1 MYYAVEEI
9 VPGRFMVTYGGDA
22 DRDCVLL
29 ESGKDV
35 FDSYDEGIIAAI
47 SNNFN
52 PLRLS

>member
-1 MYYAVEEI
+1 
-9 VPGRFMVTYGGDA
+9 MVTYGGDA